1 MAEIINKGNAQS
13 LWILKKAKYPGITD
27 LHIHQHAKGLT
38 LTATYKG
45 NKEHLDVD
53 LGQTVEEFGE
63 TLEQHLASYEQ
74 RKIKLR
80 RLSRHQHL

>member
-13 LWILKKAKYPGITD
+13 LWILKKDKYPGITD

-63 TLEQHLASYEQ
+63 TLEYFY
-74 RKIKLR
+74 KKL
-80 RLSRHQHL
+80 QQKWG